1 MTNRW
6 IVLAAVMMG
15 LSTLGCRGDGEQAA
29 GESSRPAAVA
39 VKEEAAGHSGDAG
52 GKVREASPVQ
62 DYSAERYR
70 LVNQKDEIVSI
81 LYNGAVVI
89 TKRVSSPVCAVRGY
103 VHTGGI
109 YEGRWLGGG
118 LSHLLEHLVAGGSS
132 QRRTEAQNRNL
143 LQAIGNDSNAYT
155 TADHTAYFINT
166 TADHLEQ
173 AADLLT
179 GWMLGALITP
189 DEYKREY
196 QVVQRELE
204 KGKGEPMRQ
213 FAYMSATNRYLV
225 SPARVPVIGYQEV
238 IQGLSRDDVYD
249 YYRMSYIPNNMV
261 FAVAAD
267 LDPEVMLQAMRKY
280 LADAPPGRA
289 FTRDIPP
296 EPPVMAPRTIVA
308 TFPKLG
314 QATLELSFPTIQLQN
329 PDLYALDLL
338 SAVLSWGDS
347 AILPE
352 ELRDRQHLVSAV
364 SASSDTPGY
373 VQGEFSFF
381 MRLDPDKIEPA
392 TQAVM
397 KLIEQIKNEGVS
409 ADRLQRAKTQ
419 MRVAR
424 VRSMQ
429 GAENIAAS
437 MATDFMS
444 TGDPHFNDLYVQR
457 IEKVTAE
464 EVREAA
470 RKYFNNQKLLTAVM
484 LPAEYAGAA
493 GLPRAEELIRPATPA
508 SQQAKETSAAKVE
521 RDVLDNGTVLLLKRI
536 TTSPVV
542 EVRMYALGG
551 LTAED
556 AATNGTGNMT
566 MNLLPRGTRSRT
578 AQQIA
583 EYFDSIGGDI
593 STGCGNNSWYWS
605 ATFLKEDLA
614 KALEVYADVVNNPSF
629 PESELE
635 TMKQRV
641 LAAIASQDADWTS
654 QAFRYFKKVFY
665 GPMDSPYQ
673 FTIIGTEEYV
683 NRLTPGDLSKW
694 YSDKVQKAPRV
705 LAIFGDI
712 DPADAKK
719 LANEYLGTGP
729 KLPAVEPN
737 PLLKSAVSATQPAGE
752 PSVDVLSVHVQK
764 TAQPLAGV
772 VIGYEADSVIGDPAN
787 FPIAVAD
794 TMTSGYTYPTG
805 YLHEILR
812 GRGLVYVVHAVNQPG
827 RSEKYKGTFLVYA
840 GCDPRNVNEVVD
852 VILQNIARVQG
863 SAQDMQPQWF
873 DRSRQ
878 LINISDAM
886 SNETAADQ
894 ASTAALDELYGLGFA
909 YHDQFA
915 GRINAVTL
923 DQVRQVAA
931 NRLKNC
937 IVTISTPMPDE
948 VKVQTGKRTY
958 SSFPPVDLTPRG
970 VQHDNAGDGGQ

>member
-1 MTNRW
+1 MTRRW
-6 IVLAAVMMG
+6 IVVAAVGM
-15 LSTLGCRGDGEQAA
+15 LSIFGCQSDGRQP
-29 GESSRPAAVA
+29 PATEPAKPAVTA
-39 VKEEAAGHSGDAG
+39 P
-52 GKVREASPVQ
+52 ASPAPVA
-62 DYSAERYR
+62 DKNFSAERYR

-103 VHTGGI
+103 VYTGGV
-109 YEGRWLGGG
+109 YEGKWLGGG

-132 QRRTEAQNRNL
+132 HRRTESENRNL

-155 TADHTAYFINT
+155 TAEHTAYFINT
-166 TADHLEQ
+166 TPDHLEQ

-189 DEYKREY
+189 DEYRREY

-249 YYRMSYIPNNMV
+249 YYKMAYIPNNMV
-261 FAVAAD
+261 FSVAAD
-267 LDPEVMLQAMRKY
+267 MDPEIMLKAMQQY
-280 LADAPPGRA
+280 LSDAKPGRA
-289 FTRDIPP
+289 FTRELPP

-314 QATLELSFPTIQLQN
+314 QATLELSFPTIQLQD
-329 PDLYALDLL
+329 PDLYSLDLL
-338 SAVLSWGDS
+338 AAVLSWGDS

-352 ELRDRQHLVSAV
+352 ELRDKQRLVTAV
-364 SASSDTPGY
+364 SASSDTPSY
-373 VQGEFSFF
+373 VQGEFSFYLQ
-381 MRLDPDKIEPA
+381 LDPEKIDSA

-397 KLIEQIKNEGVS
+397 KLIEQVKTDGIS
-409 ADRLQRAKTQ
+409 HQRLERAKTQ
-419 MRVAR
+419 VRVNR
-424 VRSMQ
+424 VRSLQ

-437 MATDFMS
+437 LATDFMS
-444 TGDPHFNDLYVQR
+444 TGDPHFTDLYAQR
-457 IEKVTAE
+457 IQNVTAGQ
-464 EVREAA
+464 VQEAA
-470 RKYFNNQKLLTAVM
+470 RKYFNKQKLLTTVM
-484 LPAEYAGAA
+484 LPAEYVGAG
-493 GLPRAEELIRPATPA
+493 GLPKAVDLIRPTTPTTQATEEKSS
-508 SQQAKETSAAKVE
+508 SQVQ
-521 RDVLDNGTVLLLKRI
+521 RIVLDNGTILLLKRI
-536 TTSPVV
+536 TTSPIV
-542 EVRMYALGG
+542 EIRMYALGG

-556 AATNGTGNMT
+556 ADNNGTGNLT
-566 MNLLPRGTRSRT
+566 MLMLPRGTKTRT

-605 ATFLKEDLA
+605 ATCLKDNLA
-614 KALEVYADVVNNPSF
+614 RTMEVYGDVVNNPSF
-629 PESELE
+629 PADELE
-635 TMKQRV
+635 TMKQRI

-665 GPMDSPYQ
+665 GPVDSPYQ
-673 FTIIGTEEYV
+673 FTTIGTEENV
-683 NRLTPGDLSKW
+683 NKLSSGNLSQW
-694 YSDKVQKAPRV
+694 YINKIQKAPRV

-712 DPADAKK
+712 DPQEARS
-719 LANEYLGTGP
+719 LANQYLGTGE
-729 KLPAVEPN
+729 KLPAIEPN
-737 PLLKSAVSATQPAGE
+737 PILNQTVTATGPAGE
-752 PSVDVLSVHVQK
+752 PLVNVRQVEVQK

-772 VIGYEADSVIGDPAN
+772 VIGYDADTVIGEPAN
-787 FPIAVAD
+787 YPIAVAD

-863 SAQDMQPQWF
+863 TAQDVQPQWF
-873 DRSRQ
+873 ERSKQ
-878 LINISDAM
+878 LITISDAM
-886 SNETAADQ
+886 SNETPAEQ
-894 ASTAALDELYGLGFA
+894 ASTAALDELYGMGYDHHDLFA
-909 YHDQFA
+909 KK
-915 GRINAVTL
+915 INAVTL
-923 DQVRQVAA
+923 DQVRDVSSA
-931 NRLKNC
+931 RLKNC
-937 IVTISTPMPDE
+937 VVTISTPMPE
-948 VKVQTGKRTY
+948 AVKIQTGPRKY
-958 SSFPPVDLTPRG
+958 PSFPPVDLTPRG
-970 VQHDNAGDGGQ
+970 VQHDSGGGE